1 MSFRLGWNEACETYS
16 QLHKPLKGVNK
27 ECEVRYRLLAK
38 LKGEFEDLHR
48 KYEEVLDEVAVWVE
62 SKENNEDDEDGGVRL
77 ESDDEEKV
85 EIKLVVEECL

>member
-1 MSFRLGWNEACETYS
+1 M
-16 QLHKPLKGVNK
+16 NK

-38 LKGEFEDLHR
+38 LKGEFDDLHG
-48 KYEEVLDEVAVWVE
+48 KYEELLDEVAVWVE

-85 EIKLVVEECL
+85 EFKLVVEECL

>member
-1 MSFRLGWNEACETYS
+1 MSS
-16 QLHKPLKGVNK
+16 LHG
-27 ECEVRYRLLAK
+27 
-38 LKGEFEDLHR
+38 

-85 EIKLVVEECL
+85 EFKLVVEECL